1 MAKKPKKPIVDVGGQ
16 VPRSLKFGII
26 VAVAILWAQ
35 FFRSWLTEHFMNVF
49 DVESM
54 VRVDFSVAVFAT
66 VIGSII
72 LVAYRKILN
81 RMKKV
86 KV

>member
-1 MAKKPKKPIVDVGGQ
+1 MAKKPKKTIVDIGDR

-35 FFRSWLTEHFMNVF
+35 FFRSWLTEHFMDVF
-49 DVESM
+49 EVQSV
-54 VRVDFSVAVFAT
+54 VRVDFSVAAFAT
-66 VIGSII
+66 VIGSVT
-72 LVAYRKILN
+72 LVAYRKIVN
-81 RMKKV
+81 KMKKV

>member
-1 MAKKPKKPIVDVGGQ
+1 MANKRKKPIVEVGGQ

-26 VAVAILWAQ
+26 VAVALLWAQ
-35 FFRSWLTEHFMNVF
+35 FFRSWLTEHFMDVF
-49 DVESM
+49 EVDSL
-54 VRVDFSVAVFAT
+54 VRVDFSVAAFAT
-66 VIGSII
+66 VIGSVT